1 MSAVADQQAI
11 TSGRAFPWHEVY
23 APDADASVEFY
34 TKALGMGVENF
45 EMEGM
50 GTYRMLTVNGQAV
63 AGVVSTK
70 TLSMP
75 NVPPHWATYF
85 SVDDVDAR
93 IAKCKEMGA
102 TVLVEPMDV
111 PTIGRMALISD
122 PQGAAIWLFKGA
134 S

>member
-1 MSAVADQQAI
+1 M
-11 TSGRAFPWHEVY
+11 T
-23 APDADASVEFY
+23 
-34 TKALGMGVENF
+34 LGM
-45 EMEGM
+45 
-50 GTYRMLTVNGQAV
+50 A
-63 AGVVSTK
+63 
-70 TLSMP
+70 
-75 NVPPHWATYF
+75 NVHTHWATYF

-122 PQGAAIWLFKGA
+122 PQGAAIWLFKGT